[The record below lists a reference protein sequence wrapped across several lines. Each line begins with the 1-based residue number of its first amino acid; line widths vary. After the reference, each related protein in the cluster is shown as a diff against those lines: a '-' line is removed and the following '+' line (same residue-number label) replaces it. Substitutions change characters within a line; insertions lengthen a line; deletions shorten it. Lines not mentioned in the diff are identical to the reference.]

1 MKTRLDEKIQREIRK
16 RAFKRRDRLRLENRR
31 QQGIQHT
38 LDALYEVTN
47 LSRAELEAIAGEVRL
62 SCMCYDENFFSIKNQ
77 ILVTCG
83 IFSFIIILGWLFIRL

>member
-1 MKTRLDEKIQREIRK
+1 MGTRLEEKIQREIRR
-16 RAFKRRDRLRLENRR
+16 RAFKRRDRLRHKKLR

-38 LDALYEVTN
+38 LDALYEVTD

-77 ILVTCG
+77 ILVTSA
-83 IFSFIIILGWLFIRL
+83 IFGFVIVIGWLFIRL